1 MKIVIELE
9 TLEESVSLHDIL
21 RDEHARLKERRNPPP
36 GMTLGDVWDR
46 MRTCERL
53 IPLVA
58 PTRVD
63 QAMAPGPEPLSPE
76 EVG

>member
-1 MKIVIELE
+1 MKNLIELE
-9 TLEESVSLHDIL
+9 TLAECVSLSDIL
-21 RDEHARLKERRNPPP
+21 RDELARLKERRNPPP

-46 MRTCERL
+46 IRTCERL

-58 PTRVD
+58 PTRVED
-63 QAMAPGPEPLSPE
+63 AIAEPLSPA